1 MKVKQLIKYLANVPA
16 DAEVIFVDKKQ
27 NWHYVDTL
35 VGFSS
40 GEKPVMHLLNRRIKK
55 MNINEILCFIR
66 EAAEEKQ
73 EKEKLVR
80 ADWRQIDRFLDCVEN
95 FARYIVEN

>member
-1 MKVKQLIKYLANVPA
+1 MKVKQLIKHLANVPA

-40 GEKPVMHLLNRRIKK
+40 GEKPVMHLFEQEDKE
-55 MNINEILCFIR
+55 NE
-66 EAAEEKQ
+66 
-73 EKEKLVR
+73 
-80 ADWRQIDRFLDCVEN
+80 
-95 FARYIVEN
+95 Y